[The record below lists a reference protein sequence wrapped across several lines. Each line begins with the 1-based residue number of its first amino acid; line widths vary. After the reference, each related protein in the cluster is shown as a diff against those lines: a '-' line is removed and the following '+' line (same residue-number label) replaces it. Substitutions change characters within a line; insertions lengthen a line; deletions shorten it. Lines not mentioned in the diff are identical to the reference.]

1 MDSTS
6 VVDSILSAAR
16 LRSTNVMI
24 PSEDPHWPAVM
35 RESATV
41 ANALDDPKFPR
52 ADRLVDKS
60 HEGGVQGAVETPAA
74 GSAQK

>member
-1 MDSTS
+1 
-6 VVDSILSAAR
+6 
-16 LRSTNVMI
+16 MI
-24 PSEDPHWPAVM
+24 PSEDPHRPAVM
-35 RESATV
+35 RKSTAV

-52 ADRLVDKS
+52 VDRLVDKS